1 MKKRELK
8 PTETIML
15 VTNVKYDT
23 DGEKVDLPSTLK
35 IKIPVDLDEEEIDE
49 FVSDKISELTG
60 FCHKGFSMDKK

>member
-1 MKKRELK
+1 
-8 PTETIML
+8 ML

-23 DGEKVDLPSTLK
+23 DGEKVDLPSTLE

-49 FVSDKISELTG
+49 FVSDKISEITG